1 MELHVR
7 ARKGRL
13 IALLEGAIHGSK
25 HRRELCLIGRRR
37 VPRGMLYGQSLQAE
51 SNFVELAEVP
61 FCQLDDVPAIRGSA
75 DDEPFLFQLL
85 QGFANRETAYL

>member
-1 MELHVR
+1 
-7 ARKGRL
+7 
-13 IALLEGAIHGSK
+13 
-25 HRRELCLIGRRR
+25 
-37 VPRGMLYGQSLQAE
+37 MLYGQSLQAE